1 MRDESA
7 IGAIAARELLESGY
21 ASYAFVPCFDNP
33 LWSRD
38 RGKGFAAIIGA
49 AGLRIAVCAA
59 GAQALA
65 SMPKPIGVFVANDIA
80 AANVLRVCR
89 ELGLRVPET
98 VAVIGV
104 DDERNLCE
112 FAKPTLSSIAID
124 LEREGEAA
132 MPHGHPLADRETM
145 TTTVSG
151 SGFRCS
157 FHQSANHNPSPTIQ
171 STGRQTM
178 NADGPRGCG

>member
-1 MRDESA
+1 MCFSYKPATACIPFDEGMPLNESPWRMV
-7 IGAIAARELLESGY
+7 GFCGPAATSWTN
-21 ASYAFVPCFDNP
+21 AADVCFD
-33 LWSRD
+33 
-38 RGKGFAAIIGA
+38 
-49 AGLRIAVCAA
+49 
-59 GAQALA
+59 AQ
-65 SMPKPIGVFVANDIA
+65 IGVFVANDIA
-80 AANVLRVCR
+80 AADVLRVCR

-112 FAKPTLSSIAID
+112 SAKPTLSSIAID

-132 MPHGHPLADRETM
+132 MPRGHPLADRETM

-157 FHQSANHNPSPTIQ
+157 FHQPANHNPSPTIQ